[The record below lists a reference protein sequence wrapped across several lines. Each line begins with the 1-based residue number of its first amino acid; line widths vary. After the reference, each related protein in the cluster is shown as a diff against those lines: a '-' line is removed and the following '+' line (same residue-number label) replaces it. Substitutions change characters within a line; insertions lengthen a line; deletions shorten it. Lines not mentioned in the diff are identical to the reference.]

1 MSTPNIITQIYSGAV
16 KVWDTIV
23 TDVQTD
29 IAKVEAVLPGSAPVI
44 ADIKQ
49 LASDALGSAVNGLV
63 TYEPALVSGVEG
75 LADAAL
81 TKFSGGLALPLV
93 QMTNAGIQK
102 IVADGTAGFQAWA
115 LKQQAVL
122 AENNAKAGGG

>member
-29 IAKVEAVLPGSAPVI
+29 IAKVEAVLPGAAPVI

-49 LASDALGSAVNGLV
+49 LASDALGSAVNGVV
-63 TYEPALVSGVEG
+63 TYEPALVSGLEG

-81 TKFSGGLALPLV
+81 AKFSGGLALPLV
-93 QMTNAGIQK
+93 EMTNAGIQK

-115 LKQQAVL
+115 LKQQAAL